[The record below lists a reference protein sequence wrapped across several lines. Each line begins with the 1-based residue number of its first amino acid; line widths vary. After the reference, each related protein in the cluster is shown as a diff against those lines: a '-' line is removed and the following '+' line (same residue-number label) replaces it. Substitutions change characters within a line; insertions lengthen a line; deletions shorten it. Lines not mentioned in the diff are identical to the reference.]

1 MRWRP
6 VPVLGEPRLAALRA
20 VLAVTTDGRSLGSA
34 LPEAVA
40 GVADER
46 DRALAQALAYGVL
59 RHRRRLAAL
68 RTGLLQR
75 PLRAR
80 DADVAGIIDLGLY
93 QLTDT
98 DIPPHA
104 AVAETVGLCQRLR
117 KAWAVKL
124 VNAVL
129 RRFQRESAERLAAAD
144 ATPAV
149 RESCPDWLADALHV
163 AWPEDWE
170 RLLAAQNARA
180 PLTLRVNARR
190 TTREA
195 AAAALGAAGVAARP
209 VAGVDT
215 ALTLAEAV
223 PVSRLPGFAEGHLSV
238 QDAAAQLAAPLLA
251 PGPGDRVLDACAA
264 PGGKTAHLLEA
275 ADVDVVAL
283 DREPG
288 RLPRLEENLQR
299 LGLGAAVVAGDAG
312 SPQAWWDGRAFQ
324 RILLDAPCSGTGV
337 IRRHPD
343 IKWLRRAGDI
353 PRLQREQGR
362 LLQALWPLLAPGGRL
377 VYATCSI
384 LPAENEAVVAA
395 FVAGR
400 DDVAREAATLPVGRP
415 VGYGHQILTGEA
427 DMDGFYYAC
436 LRKC

>member
-1 MRWRP
+1 MTG
-6 VPVLGEPRLAALRA
+6 LAEARLAALRA
-20 VLAVTTDGRSLGSA
+20 VLAVTGDGRSLDQA

-40 GVADER
+40 ELADER

-68 RTGLLQR
+68 RSGLLQR

-80 DADVAGIIDLGLY
+80 DADLAGIIDLGLY
-93 QLTDT
+93 QLLAT

-104 AVAETVGLCQRLR
+104 AVAETVALCQRRR

-144 ATPAV
+144 GPPAV
-149 RESCPDWLADALHV
+149 RASCPDWLAGLLSA
-163 AWPEDWE
+163 AWPADWE
-170 RLLAAQNARA
+170 GLLSCQNARP
-180 PLTLRVNARR
+180 PLTLRVNTRR

-195 AAAALGAAGVAARP
+195 AAAALAAAGHRARP
-209 VAGVDT
+209 VSGVAT
-215 ALTLAEAV
+215 ALTLDEPV
-223 PVSRLPGFAEGHLSV
+223 PVSRLPGFAEGWLSV

-251 PGPGDRVLDACAA
+251 PSPGERVLDACAA

-275 ADVDVVAL
+275 GDPDVVAL
-283 DREPG
+283 DRDPE
-288 RLPRLEENLQR
+288 RLPRLEENLRR
-299 LGLGAAVVAGDAG
+299 LGLAAQVRAGDAG
-312 SPQAWWDGRAFQ
+312 TPETWWDGRPFQ

-343 IKWLRRAGDI
+343 IKWLRRAADI
-353 PRLQREQGR
+353 PRLQAEQGR
-362 LLQALWPLLAPGGRL
+362 LLRALWPLLAPGGRL

-384 LPAENEAVVAA
+384 LPAENETVVAA

-400 DDVAREAATLPVGRP
+400 DDVAAEATMLPVGQP
-415 VGYGHQILTGEA
+415 VGYGRQILTGEA